1 LPTIR
6 KAVGATRRRNRE
18 KTRKIRRYP
27 LLDRSD
33 GPTHAGTADVILL
46 TITA

>member
-1 LPTIR
+1 MR
-6 KAVGATRRRNRE
+6 KDVVAARRRNRE

-33 GPTHAGTADVILL
+33 GPTHAGTAGIILL